1 MRYLQPGC
9 HSTTS
14 VKKIAETVVQ
24 EMGLPDVRLKYTAG
38 NEVGAGCAQFQFNV
52 EKMRGLGWTAAHS
65 SDEAVQIAIKQIL
78 TEDKL

>member
-1 MRYLQPGC
+1 
-9 HSTTS
+9 
-14 VKKIAETVVQ
+14 
-24 EMGLPDVRLKYTAG
+24 MGLPDVRLKYTG
-38 NEVGAGCAQFQFNV
+38 GKRGWRGDVPQFQFNV